1 MPQPRHFTVL
11 GAGTV
16 GVCCALYLQRDG
28 HRVTLIDRATP
39 GSGCSFGNA
48 GIIQVGAC
56 VPIATPGILRQVPKM
71 LLDPEGPLVIRW
83 QYLPRLAP
91 YLLRFIAAARPARV
105 EAIAKTLASVLAH
118 AIPAYRTLIDA
129 AGAQGLIRDSG
140 EMYLYQTDAAYE
152 AARPAHELRRRHGV
166 RIETVPIEELR
177 QLEPALAPGFKHALW
192 FPDCIRTTNP
202 HLLTRALAQ
211 RFVQDGGELSLET
224 VRDIT
229 VNPDGLIALKTD
241 IGTRPVDRL
250 VLATGAY
257 SKRWAAT
264 LGSFVPLDTERGYHL
279 MLPDPGVELSR
290 PVILGDHRVGVSS
303 MTGGVRIAG
312 TAELAK
318 LDAEPNFRRAHR
330 LLAIVKRA
338 LPDLNIGDPRP
349 WMGHRPSTPD
359 SLPVICQAPRTPRA
373 FFAFGHGH
381 LGLTMG
387 AVTGRLIAD
396 LAADRPPP
404 IDLAPLHVN
413 RFRRLLPTL
422 SGA

>member
-1 MPQPRHFTVL
+1 MAESRHFTVL

-48 GIIQVGAC
+48 GIIQIGAC
-56 VPIATPGILRQVPKM
+56 VPVATPGVLRQVPKM

-83 QYLPRLAP
+83 QYLPRLLP
-91 YLLRFIAAARPARV
+91 YLLRFVAAARPARV
-105 EAIAKTLASVLAH
+105 EAIASALASVLQH

-129 AGAQGLIRDSG
+129 AGAQGLIRDTG
-140 EMYLYQTDAAYE
+140 ELYVYHGDAAY
-152 AARPAHELRRRHGV
+152 AAAQPHHALRRRHGV
-166 RIETVPIEELR
+166 RIEPVPVEELH
-177 QLEPALAPGFKHALW
+177 QLEPALATDFKHAVW
-192 FPDCIRTTNP
+192 FRDCIRTTNP
-202 HLLTRALAQ
+202 HLLTRALAA

-224 VRDIT
+224 VRDIA
-229 VNPDGLIALKTD
+229 VDPDGVIALETD
-241 IGTRPVDRL
+241 IGQRPVDRL

-257 SKRWAAT
+257 SKRFAAK

-279 MLPDPGVELSR
+279 MLPEPGVELTR
-290 PVILGDHRVGVSS
+290 PVVIGDYRVGVSS
-303 MTGGVRIAG
+303 MVGGVRIAG

-318 LDAEPNFRRAHR
+318 LDAEPNFTRAHR
-330 LLAIVKRA
+330 LLGIVKRA
-338 LPDLNIGDPRP
+338 LPGLNTADPRP

-373 FFAFGHGH
+373 YFAFGHGH

-387 AVTGRLIAD
+387 AITGSLIAD
-396 LAADRPPP
+396 LAAGRKPP
-404 IDLAPLHVN
+404 IDLAPLHVD
-413 RFRRLLPTL
+413 RFHRLLP
-422 SGA
+422 SFGA